1 MAAPR
6 YNGNGF
12 SNPLNPISLHAE
24 NHYRDEHPIGDSF
37 MSDERRI
44 FNVAAGVAKTGAK
57 SGAKVGAKAGAKVG
71 AKAGAKSGAKAAIKA
86 AAKTAAK
93 SSKKAL
99 KAATPAIKAGLEG
112 ASKNTLRIATV
123 GIITYGG
130 FQALTSITGTNIG
143 GKILGEQD
151 CEAQAEELYE
161 PESEEYTAYLENCYA
176 ENGESFVSLGRY
188 ALIAGG
194 VIGSL
199 ILVMI
204 LKPNKS
210 AE

>member
-57 SGAKVGAKAGAKVG
+57 SGAKVGAKAGAKV
-71 AKAGAKSGAKAAIKA
+71 GAKAAIKA

>member
-57 SGAKVGAKAGAKVG
+57 SGAKAGAKVG

-86 AAKTAAK
+86 AAK

-130 FQALTSITGTNIG
+130 FQALTSITGTNLG